1 MITEE
6 QCTEK
11 TCLFCASDFHLELI
25 LLPYLKERMNKDE
38 IIIFT
43 ENNLEDSLKTLLT
56 KINLNEEDKKKIRE
70 LNWKNTDEIKF
81 EQLRNDKEKKLH
93 IIING
98 SYNYIKNINKKI
110 NENAT
115 NKTEIVDCFHVGDR
129 DVDISELSQKYKNIL
144 NSKKI

>member
-25 LLPYLKERMNKDE
+25 LLPYLKEIMNKDE

-56 KINLNEEDKKKIRE
+56 KINLNEKDKKKIRE

-115 NKTEIVDCFHVGDR
+115 NRTEIVDCFHVGDR

>member
-6 QCTEK
+6 QSTEK
-11 TCLFCASDFHLELI
+11 ACLFCASDFHLEMI
-25 LLPYLKERMNKDE
+25 LLPYIKERMNQDE

-43 ENNLEDSLKTLLT
+43 ENNLEDSLNILLT
-56 KINLNEEDKKKIRE
+56 KINLNEDDKEKIKN
-70 LNWKNTDEIKF
+70 LDWKNTDEKKI
-81 EQLRNDKEKKLH
+81 EQLKNDKERRLH

-110 NENAT
+110 NESAT
-115 NKTEIVDCFHVGDR
+115 NRTEIVDCFHVGDR

>member
-56 KINLNEEDKKKIRE
+56 KINLNEKDKKKIRE

-115 NKTEIVDCFHVGDR
+115 NRTEIVDCFHVGDR